1 MIKLIF
7 FLCVLHQNRAFTF
20 FSFSNN
26 SQFPSRKHYNFH
38 FFNDKIHMQSQEIIS
53 SLQFFSS
60 PQFSWVYT
68 CLKIELK
75 LFMENIVTSTAR
87 VCYTLSFLWRVENS
101 DWVNTVGWVA
111 ILVVWHGTKIVPSLA
126 YTTTVHIE
134 SIPKYQHNQN
144 SFDLSGLIQFSSLI
158 IYFFFTGSYTQ
169 ATSVCFYFSRL
180 PCSFQL

>member
-1 MIKLIF
+1 MYFTKIEPSLF
-7 FLCVLHQNRAFTF
+7 FLFQIIH
-20 FSFSNN
+20 
-26 SQFPSRKHYNFH
+26 NFQVENIITSI

-68 CLKIELK
+68 CLKIVLK

-134 SIPKYQHNQN
+134 SIPKYQHNQK

-158 IYFFFTGSYTQ
+158 IYFSFTGSYTQ